1 MRPLWPF
8 GHGGL
13 AILGFMSDID
23 FSSPVG
29 QVRVLIPDLR
39 KLEDLRDLRN
49 EPRYLFA
56 DEEIEALLAVNGGN
70 VKLAAADAC
79 DAIGMDKAL
88 QLLVLKTDDKQTDGA
103 KLLSAIVGRAKQLR
117 AQARED
123 EENNLCF
130 DVVQPT
136 FEPVDWAVNF

>member
-1 MRPLWPF
+1 
-8 GHGGL
+8 
-13 AILGFMSDID
+13 MSDID

-56 DEEIEALLAVNGGN
+56 DEEIEALLAVNCGN

>member
-1 MRPLWPF
+1 MALC
-8 GHGGL
+8 HGGL
-13 AILGFMSDID
+13 AILGFMSEID

-39 KLEDLRDLRN
+39 KLEDLRNLRN

-56 DEEIEALLAVNGGN
+56 DEEIEALLAVNSGN

>member
-1 MRPLWPF
+1 M
-8 GHGGL
+8 
-13 AILGFMSDID
+13 ADID

-49 EPRYLFA
+49 EPRYLFT
-56 DEEIEALLAVNGGN
+56 DEEIEALLAVNSGN

-79 DAIGMDKAL
+79 DAIGTDKAL

-103 KLLSAIVGRAKQLR
+103 KLLSAIVGRARQLR
-117 AQARED
+117 ASARED
-123 EENNLCF
+123 EVNNLCF

-136 FEPVDWAVNF
+136 FEPVDWVVNF

>member
-1 MRPLWPF
+1 MALC
-8 GHGGL
+8 HGGL
-13 AILGFMSDID
+13 AILGFMSEID

-56 DEEIEALLAVNGGN
+56 DEEIEAFLAVNSGN

-103 KLLSAIVGRAKQLR
+103 KLLSAIVARARQLR
-117 AQARED
+117 ASARED
-123 EENNLCF
+123 EVSNLCF
-130 DVVQPT
+130 DVVHPT
-136 FEPVDWAVNF
+136 FEPVDWVVNF

>member
-1 MRPLWPF
+1 MALC
-8 GHGGL
+8 HGGL
-13 AILGFMSDID
+13 AILGFMSEID

-56 DEEIEALLAVNGGN
+56 DEEIEALLVVNGGN

-103 KLLSAIVGRAKQLR
+103 KLLSAIVARARQLR

-123 EENNLCF
+123 EENNLYF

>member
-1 MRPLWPF
+1 M
-8 GHGGL
+8 
-13 AILGFMSDID
+13 ID
-23 FSSPVG
+23 YTSPVG

-49 EPRYLFA
+49 EPRYLFTD
-56 DEEIEALLAVNGGN
+56 DEILAFLAVNNGN
-70 VKLAAADAC
+70 VKRAAADAC

-103 KLLSAIVGRAKQLR
+103 KLLDAIVKRAKALR
-117 AQARED
+117 QQAKED
-123 EENNLCF
+123 EENNLSF
-130 DVVQPT
+130 DVVYPS

>member
-1 MRPLWPF
+1 
-8 GHGGL
+8 
-13 AILGFMSDID
+13 MSDID

-39 KLEDLRDLRN
+39 KLEDLRDLSN
-49 EPRYLFA
+49 EPRYIFA

-70 VKLAAADAC
+70 VKLSAADAC

-103 KLLSAIVGRAKQLR
+103 KLLAAIVGRARQLR
-117 AQARED
+117 AQAKED
-123 EENNLCF
+123 EVNNLCF

>member
-1 MRPLWPF
+1 M
-8 GHGGL
+8 
-13 AILGFMSDID
+13 
-23 FSSPVG
+23 
-29 QVRVLIPDLR
+29 
-39 KLEDLRDLRN
+39 
-49 EPRYLFA
+49 
-56 DEEIEALLAVNGGN
+56 LAVNGGN

-103 KLLSAIVGRAKQLR
+103 KLLAAIVGRARQLR
-117 AQARED
+117 AQAKED
-123 EENNLCF
+123 EVNNLCF